1 MKDIKHEGSGRIF
14 SSSLLELLT
23 RAYPLVS
30 VGVYLTII
38 AGLLYV
44 GIQRGVVDSFLIG
57 AGIFVGSFF
66 FWTLFEYL
74 FHRFINHLDSFFP
87 DSEAIRKFDYA
98 IHGVHHEFPRDTD
111 RLIMPPVPGTIIITI
126 LFGLFW
132 IPLRETIFIFMPGF
146 LLGYLTYAFIH
157 YATHAWKPPKAKWL
171 KVLWKH
177 HAIHHYKHPDKAFGV
192 STPLWDYV
200 FNTMPAEKK
209 KKVEAVEA
217 VETSA

>member
-1 MKDIKHEGSGRIF
+1 MKEIKHEGSGKIF
-14 SSSLLELLT
+14 ESSALEVLT

-38 AGLLYV
+38 AGLLFV
-44 GIQRGVVDSFLIG
+44 GIQRGVVDSFLTG
-57 AGIFVGSFF
+57 AAIFVGAFF

-87 DSEAIRKFDYA
+87 ESEAIRKFDYA
-98 IHGVHHEFPRDTD
+98 IHGIHHEFPRDTD
-111 RLIMPPVPGTIIITI
+111 RLIMPPVPGTIIISI
-126 LFGLFW
+126 LFVLFW
-132 IPLRETIFIFMPGF
+132 IPLQGYIFIFMPGF

-157 YATHAWKPPKAKWL
+157 YATHAYKPPKAKWL

-192 STPLWDYV
+192 STPVWDYV
-200 FNTMPAEKK
+200 FRTMPEDKK
-209 KKVEAVEA
+209 KEVEA
-217 VETSA
+217 VETTA

>member
-1 MKDIKHEGSGRIF
+1 MKEIKHEGSGEIF
-14 SSSLLELLT
+14 KSSALEVLT

-38 AGLLYV
+38 AALLFV
-44 GIQRGVVDSFLIG
+44 GIQRAVVDSFLVG
-57 AGIFVGSFF
+57 AAIFVGAFF
-66 FWTLFEYL
+66 SWTLFEYL

-87 DSEAIRKFDYA
+87 ESEAIRKFDYA
-98 IHGVHHEFPRDTD
+98 IHGIHHEFPRDTD
-111 RLIMPPVPGTIIITI
+111 RLIMPPVPGTIIIAI

-132 IPLRETIFIFMPGF
+132 LPLQSYIFIFMPGF
-146 LLGYLTYAFIH
+146 LMGYLTYAFIH

-200 FNTMPAEKK
+200 FRTMPSEKK
-209 KKVEAVEA
+209 KPEAVESNA
-217 VETSA
+217 